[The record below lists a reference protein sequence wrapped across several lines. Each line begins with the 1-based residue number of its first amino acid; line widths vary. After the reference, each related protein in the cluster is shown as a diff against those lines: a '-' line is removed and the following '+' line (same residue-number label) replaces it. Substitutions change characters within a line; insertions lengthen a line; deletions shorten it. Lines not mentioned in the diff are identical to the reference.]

1 MMKLPGI
8 KSVAIAVVNSLV
20 RPAPPQIET
29 AFCCRSSRVPFLM
42 YATLD
47 VARDHRQ
54 EQCHR
59 QAVIVDKHV

>member
-1 MMKLPGI
+1 MMKLPGS

-20 RPAPPQIET
+20 RPRTSAY
-29 AFCCRSSRVPFLM
+29 RDGVWLSRISRAFLM

-59 QAVIVDKHV
+59 QAGSMDKHV